1 MRWDRL
7 FGDVEESA
15 ADVMADE
22 RDTLAEELGAEAW
35 AEMSWT
41 DLLTGHVVLTVQG
54 GGEARGAVLWSAPDL
69 VMLSA
74 DGREVAIARDAVMTA
89 VVSERGAATVRRVGW
104 PAVFRA
110 AQEDAEDVQVVRRD
124 GGLVCGPVAA
134 VVADA
139 VGLVEGGRRKVSP
152 WTALAAVRRH

>member
-7 FGDVEESA
+7 FGEVEESA

-41 DLLTGHVVLTVQG
+41 DLLAGDVVLALQG
-54 GGEARGAVLWSAPDL
+54 GGEVRGAVLWSSPDL
-69 VMLSA
+69 VMVSA
-74 DGREVAIARDAVMTA
+74 GGREVAVARDAVMTA
-89 VVSERGAATVRRVGW
+89 VASGRGAATARRVGW

-110 AQEDAEDVQVVRRD
+110 AREDAEDVQVVRRD
-124 GGLVCGPVAA
+124 GGTVSGPVVA

-139 VGLVEGGRRKVSP
+139 VVLVEGGRRKVIP
-152 WTALAAVRRH
+152 WTALASVRRH

>member
-41 DLLTGHVVLTVQG
+41 DLLAGDVVLTVQG
-54 GGEARGAVLWSAPDL
+54 GGEVRGAVLWSAPDL
-69 VMLSA
+69 VVLSA

-89 VVSERGAATVRRVGW
+89 VVSQRGAATVRRVGW

-124 GGLVCGPVAA
+124 GGLVSGPVVA

-139 VGLVEGGRRKVSP
+139 VVLAEGGPRKIIP
-152 WTALAAVRRH
+152 WTALASVRRH